1 MRNKYNWKLL
11 SAEFQLA
18 SVKYPDLS
26 MAAFAKSRGIPAS
39 TFRKAIR
46 REQSK
51 EQKREACMQINNY
64 KLAMKHIR
72 SAICLLNNL

>member
-26 MAAFAKSRGIPAS
+26 MAAFAKSRGIPTS
-39 TFRKAIR
+39 TFRKALR
-46 REQSK
+46 R
-51 EQKREACMQINNY
+51 EQKRETCIQSNNY

-72 SAICLLNNL
+72 SAISLLNNL